1 MRDDVFEVT
10 MWVTLLTKS
19 TPSLVFTELTSS
31 AAISAV
37 SLESAV
43 LTHCTAPALLT
54 RVSHPVMMTYAH
66 SSAGL
71 TLTLFAPVDADAR
84 ASTLPA
90 TVLNPSV
97 SAKNLWATL
106 FTPTGF

>member
-1 MRDDVFEVT
+1 MFEVT

-43 LTHCTAPALLT
+43 FTHCTAPALLT
-54 RVSHPVMMTYAH
+54 SVSDPVMSTYAH

-71 TLTLFAPVDADAR
+71 TLALLASVDTDTR
-84 ASTLPA
+84 ASTLPTA
-90 TVLNPSV
+90 ILNPSV

-106 FTPTGF
+106 STLSRF